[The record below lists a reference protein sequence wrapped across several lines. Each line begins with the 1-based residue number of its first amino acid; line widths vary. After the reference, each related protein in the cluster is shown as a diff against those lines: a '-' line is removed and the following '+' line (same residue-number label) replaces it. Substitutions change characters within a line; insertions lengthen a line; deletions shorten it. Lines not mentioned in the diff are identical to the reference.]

1 MAIAGNPTFDKLLKK
16 GDLIESTSEM
26 TPEYLKELKHTLI
39 VSGDTE
45 LISAPAYYLATQRAP
60 SINAFMTGIAI
71 IQDELAH
78 AHIAYHILEE
88 LGEDQEKLIFDR
100 DPKSFRY
107 PYAFDVPLKTWTELV
122 VANAMYD
129 QAGFCLLGDIHD
141 QCSYGPWKR
150 GLVKVMLEENFHL
163 RNGRTWTK
171 RMAQAGGSAKQ
182 ELQQAVDWM
191 FPLTVEWFGLP
202 DKLKVHNTQLEYR
215 LKGLTNDQL
224 RQWWMAEV
232 VPHME
237 SIGIA
242 VPAHKVTGVKNGGG
256 ELITWP
262 EIVGLAPGE
271 MYEVDYPLPCTFD
284 GEARRWDFNNP
295 CSWDDVLVRWRQRG
309 PRNAEMVA
317 DFQEE
322 FWKFRKTHAPG

>member
-1 MAIAGNPTFDKLLKK
+1 MASANPVFEKLMK
-16 GDLIESTSEM
+16 GDELIESVSEM

-45 LISAPAYYLATQRAP
+45 LISAPAYYLAAQKAP

-107 PYAFDVPLKTWTELV
+107 PYAFDVPLESWTELV
-122 VANAMYD
+122 VANALYD

-141 QCSYGPWKR
+141 RCSYGPWKR
-150 GLVKVMLEENFHL
+150 ALNKVMLEENFHL

-171 RMAQAGGSAKQ
+171 RMALAGGSARE

-202 DKLKVHNTQLEYR
+202 DDLKKHSAQLEFK

-224 RQWWMAEV
+224 RQWWLSQV
-232 VPHME
+232 VPHFE
-237 SIGIA
+237 SIGIR
-242 VPAHKVTGVKNGGG
+242 VPSHRVGEVPGEHPADFVGVKA
-256 ELITWP
+256 EQVYALDFP
-262 EIVGLAPGE
+262 F
-271 MYEVDYPLPCTFD
+271 PCEFD
-284 GEARRWDFNNP
+284 SEHKRWDFAKP
-295 CSWDDVLVRWRQRG
+295 SSWDDVLTRWRGRG

-317 DFQEE
+317 LLQAE
-322 FWKFRKTHAPG
+322 FHKFRQSHPPAQA